1 VNRTHRDCH
10 CRRAEEGEVS
20 RRRAA
25 AAAANT
31 VRVLEE
37 KEEEKEETMGIII
50 E

>member
-1 VNRTHRDCH
+1 MSRTHRDCH
-10 CRRAEEGEVS
+10 CHRAEEGEVS

-25 AAAANT
+25 TAAANI

-50 E
+50 